1 MQFNCKL
8 KELNFHSIPGIHINN
23 SVPYTRLFLAIGS
36 HNYFVANPQ
45 KQYKNRYLH
54 ASCQVRHA
62 TNIMRQ
68 DKQVYFRKNK
78 SSACQLL
85 ALCNTTG
92 RKRTGTRESI
102 QKRLGVIPRSGC
114 LQSSGE
120 SLLSELCKGQV
131 LYKLLWSNICHSIYF
146 KPQMTEYSD

>member
-1 MQFNCKL
+1 MQFNFKL

-23 SVPYTRLFLAIGS
+23 SVPYARLLLAVGS

-45 KQYKNRYLH
+45 KQYKKGI
-54 ASCQVRHA
+54 CMQVVKSGLQQ
-62 TNIMRQ
+62 ILWRQ

-78 SSACQLL
+78 SFACQLL

-102 QKRLGVIPRSGC
+102 QKRLGAIPRSGC

-131 LYKLLWSNICHSIYF
+131 LYKLL
-146 KPQMTEYSD
+146 